1 MSVKRVNIDLN
12 KGLWKEVGV
21 MAAKLGINKRELVEE
36 ALHQYIRKQ
45 NKRLPEEPPP
55 GQLDI
60 DDYRESL

>member
-1 MSVKRVNIDLN
+1 
-12 KGLWKEVGV
+12 

-45 NKRLPEEPPP
+45 NKRLPEEPAA